1 MKDQE
6 GRGKA
11 MKGIGRSE
19 SCAIVVGVLAS
30 TVALTLLA
38 TLVLAACGGSSSTT
52 ASPSPGESTPKTAE
66 LDGVRITWDVR
77 YMTRREGSLPPLLDV
92 YAPKQGGPWPLVVM
106 LHGGGLDRR
115 WLIGWATQVAQRGA
129 VVFVPEWSRFLDS
142 ELASISAAGFRA
154 QQAGSIGDVAAAIR
168 FARGTGAGY
177 GGDPARLTLF
187 GHSAGAN
194 QAANE
199 AFCGASASAGGLD
212 GAGSTIPESLVLFDG
227 NWMIAGDPM
236 FDQLL
241 AEDPGITQLVTPWRH
256 LGRRVEYPITVI
268 NSGDPDLSMPLGN
281 PWAKDSWLV
290 ARDPSGKLR
299 RGLEKLGAFR
309 RHRFT
314 NDSVQA
320 LFVQRL
326 RAAGDAVTF
335 VTLKGSTHE
344 ALSTEGMKSLLDALV
359 PHTQP

>member
-19 SCAIVVGVLAS
+19 SCATAAGVLAS
-30 TVALTLLA
+30 VVAVTLLA
-38 TLVLAACGGSSSTT
+38 TLMLAACGGSSSTT
-52 ASPSPGESTPKTAE
+52 ASPSTAGSTPKTAE

-92 YAPKQGGPWPLVVM
+92 YAPKRAGLWPLVVM

-168 FARGTGAGY
+168 FARGTGARY
-177 GGDPARLTLF
+177 GGAPGNLTLF
-187 GHSAGAN
+187 GHSAGAME
-194 QAANE
+194 AAME
-199 AFCGASASAGGLD
+199 AFGGAPASKDGLE
-212 GAGSTIPESLVLFDG
+212 GAGSTLPESLVLFDG
-227 NWMIAGDPM
+227 DWMIAGDPM
-236 FDQLL
+236 WNRFL
-241 AEDPGITQLVTPWRH
+241 AEDPGVMQSAVPWQY
-256 LGRRVEYPITVI
+256 LGRRVDFPITVI
-268 NSGDPDLSMPLGN
+268 NSGDPYLSVPLGD
-281 PWAKDSWLV
+281 PWAKDSWLAV
-290 ARDPSGKLR
+290 RDPSGKLR

-309 RHRFT
+309 GHRFT
-314 NDSVQA
+314 NDDQQA

-335 VTLKGSTHE
+335 VTLEDSTHT
-344 ALSTEGMKSLLDALV
+344 ALSEEGMESLLEALV
-359 PHTQP
+359 PGT